1 MLGFVVGFRGDKQE
15 GIQILE
21 QVAREGDKNREDAKI
36 LLCAIYRRER
46 RPADA
51 VPLLEDLV
59 QRFPRNYILR
69 FEMVQMYSDLGKKDK
84 GLAVVEQMLALK
96 RENAPGYGRVPLEKI
111 LFARGTLLFWYRDYD
126 QALADFARV
135 TGKAR
140 ELDLNT
146 EVLAWLRT
154 GQIRDLLGQRQQAV
168 AAYRKLLELAPESE
182 RADEAKQYLR
192 RPYKRG

>member
-1 MLGFVVGFRGDKQE
+1 MLRSRVRQPDEQIDGMALKGFHTVRESIGHQF
-15 GIQILE
+15 
-21 QVAREGDKNREDAKI
+21 QVPV
-36 LLCAIYRRER
+36 LLDGHI
-46 RPADA
+46 
-51 VPLLEDLV
+51 V
-59 QRFPRNYILR
+59 Q
-69 FEMVQMYSDLGKKDK
+69 DH
-84 GLAVVEQMLALK
+84 VEQMLALK